1 MRVAPENAAGQLRVD
16 GLDYWFCS
24 LTCAAAFASNPAWH
38 AEAESAQK

>member
-24 LTCAAAFASNPAWH
+24 LQCARAFLADPNAYRRD
-38 AEAESAQK
+38 AT